1 VSFFGRR
8 FVMVALAL
16 AAFASLSSAHYHFIH
31 FNSRNAPWQGL
42 PEKFDLNSLPDK
54 TLPYFITDQTGAQ
67 LAQNDS
73 YIGLIS
79 QIRGASKVW
88 NDVESS
94 DLRLTFGGFAA
105 PKTPQTAPSL
115 EIIFDDVTP
124 GLIAMGGPEVRVESN
139 GQFIPIQKSV
149 VILNSDLRNLPS
161 FSEKL
166 FGTLVHEIGHGLG
179 LQHTFTSSVM
189 STFITRSTSRSKP
202 LTTDDVAA
210 ISLLYPARS
219 FAQTTGSISGRVT
232 MSGAGVNL
240 ASVVAI
246 SPSGPAISTLTNPD
260 GTYQISGLPARQY
273 FVYVHPLPPARQGQA
288 TPGDIVFP
296 VDSEGRAY
304 GPGEPF
310 NTLFYPGT
318 NDPSRAF
325 TVTPN
330 PGSTV
335 ENIDFSVRSRT
346 GYAIHSVDTYAYP
359 GSFAVKPPYLSP
371 SIPYPFIVAGGAGLF
386 SGNNL
391 APGLSVSVLGG
402 ASLSVRPYSQAP
414 TSFVQ
419 IDFDPRTLSIS
430 SDSARHLVFS
440 QGGDI
445 YVLPAAFF
453 HVDKLPPAIS
463 AVSAISDGPQNL
475 AIITGTNLTETSR
488 VFFDGAPATVRE
500 FDALNGRLTVTPPAA
515 PANHRASVVI
525 LNPDG
530 QSSLFLQGNAP
541 SNYTY
546 TGALLALGTP
556 VGGLTVTPPSLPAG
570 MEAMLQIETSGATFV
585 EGQTVVG
592 FGSTDIDVKQVF
604 VVSPTKLLVN
614 VSINPTA
621 STTSAHLSVAA
632 GLQLISQQYAF
643 EVLPSTRRFW
653 LSSNIINAATEL
665 PSLTAGAQAVL
676 TVGSSPVS
684 PTSSNVT
691 LFLNDRA
698 TPVLGV
704 SNNKIIFQVPANMQ
718 AGGVA
723 VRIEISGERS
733 APILMIVDPPL
744 PKILSASPDNPAAG
758 TALKLG
764 QLVALTVS
772 DLETEGSAVDTGRV
786 GVKLAGMPVRV
797 AQVIEQSDLHRIL
810 VYVPDT
816 SPTGSGLPL
825 TVSSGSRT
833 SEPINVLVEN

>member
-1 VSFFGRR
+1 MTGLWRR
-8 FVMVALAL
+8 VVTVALAV

-31 FNSRNAPWQGL
+31 FNSRSAPWQGL
-42 PEKFDLNSLPDK
+42 PEKFDLNFLPDK
-54 TLPYFITDQTGAQ
+54 TLTYFVTDQTGAQ
-67 LAQNDS
+67 FAQNDT
-73 YIGLIS
+73 YIGLVS
-79 QIRGASKVW
+79 QIRAASKVW
-88 NDVESS
+88 NDVETS
-94 DLRLTFGGFAA
+94 DLRLAFGGFAA
-105 PKTPQTAPSL
+105 PKTPQAAPSL
-115 EIIFDDVTP
+115 EIIFDDVAP
-124 GLIAMGGPEVRVESN
+124 GLIAMGGPEVKIESN

-210 ISLLYPARS
+210 ISLLYPTRS
-219 FAQTTGSISGRVT
+219 FTQNTGTISGRVT

-260 GTYQISGLPARQY
+260 GTYVIAGLPPRQY

-296 VDSEGRAY
+296 VDPDGRSY

-310 NTLFYPGT
+310 STIFYPGT
-318 NDPSRAF
+318 NDPSRAL
-325 TVTPN
+325 TVVPN
-330 PGSTV
+330 PGSSV
-335 ENIDFSVRSRT
+335 EHIDFSVRSRT

-386 SGNNL
+386 SGNNM

-402 ASLSVRPYSQAP
+402 ASLSARPYSQAP

-430 SDSARHLVFS
+430 SDSARHIVFS

-453 HVDKLPPAIS
+453 HVDRLPPAIS
-463 AVSAISDGPQNL
+463 AVIPISDGSQNL
-475 AIITGTNLTETSR
+475 AIIAGTNLTEASR
-488 VFFDGAPATVRE
+488 VFFDGAPASIRE
-500 FDALNGRLTVTPPAA
+500 FDAVSGRLTVVPPAA
-515 PANHRASVVI
+515 PANHRASVVV

-530 QSSLFLQGNAP
+530 QSSLFLQGNTP
-541 SNYTY
+541 SVYTY
-546 TGALLALGTP
+546 SGSSLALGTP
-556 VGGLTVTPPSLPAG
+556 VAGLTVTPPSLPAG
-570 MEAMLQIETSGATFV
+570 MDAMLQIETSGATFI

-592 FGSTDIDVKQVF
+592 FGSSDIVVKQVS
-604 VVSPTKLLVN
+604 VVGPTRLLVN
-614 VSINPTA
+614 VSISPTA
-621 STTSAHLSVAA
+621 SVTSAHLSVAS
-632 GLQLISQQYAF
+632 GLQVISQQYAF
-643 EVLPSTRRFW
+643 EVLPPARRFW
-653 LSSNIINAATEL
+653 LSSNITNATTGV
-665 PSLTAGAQAVL
+665 PGVTAGAQAVL
-676 TVGSSPVS
+676 TIGNSPVS
-684 PTSSNVT
+684 PTSSNAT
-691 LFLNDRA
+691 LFLNDQA
-698 TPVLGV
+698 TPILGV
-704 SNNKIIFQVPANMQ
+704 ANNRITFQVPAN
-718 AGGVA
+718 ANPGGVA

-733 APILMIVDPPL
+733 SPILMIVDPPL
-744 PKILSASPDNPAAG
+744 PKILSASPNNQDAG
-758 TALKLG
+758 SALKLG
-764 QLVALTVS
+764 ELVALTVS
-772 DLETEGSAVDTGRV
+772 DLETDGAAVDTGRIA
-786 GVKLAGMPVRV
+786 VKLAGVPVRV
-797 AQVIEQSDLHRIL
+797 AQVIEQSDLHKVL
-810 VYVPDT
+810 VYVPET
-816 SPTGSGLPL
+816 SPTGSELPL
-825 TVSSGSRT
+825 TVSSGNRT